1 MFFLRFQSAKLD
13 PIQDVLNFFNVNYSC
28 SISENTGATAV
39 WRQKKKLERD
49 FEFLLQFYY
58 CTSQARSGHR
68 RCHIV
73 FVVVFID
80 TPAPIATMLTTI
92 RLW

>member
-1 MFFLRFQSAKLD
+1 M
-13 PIQDVLNFFNVNYSC
+13 
-28 SISENTGATAV
+28 ET
-39 WRQKKKLERD
+39 KKKLERD
-49 FEFLLQFYY
+49 FEPLLQLYY

>member
-13 PIQDVLNFFNVNYSC
+13 PIQDVPQFFQCKLQLFYFRKYGCYC
-28 SISENTGATAV
+28 SMET
-39 WRQKKKLERD
+39 KKKLERD

>member
-1 MFFLRFQSAKLD
+1 MS
-13 PIQDVLNFFNVNYSC
+13 LNFFNVNYSC
-28 SISENTGATAV
+28 TISENTGATAV
-39 WRQKKKLERD
+39 WRQKKKFERD
-49 FEFLLQFYY
+49 FEPLLQFYY